1 MAVIVTV
8 PGKRG
13 EKDMKKHRWT
23 IVFTAC
29 LLAFTVFLA
38 MDTFVLPSVYQTEA
52 IEMNMNMFSQAEAG
66 SNTSGKDQTN
76 EEDGE
81 KGKTSKSKVTGESDE
96 TEGSENT
103 EETKESGNAEGAKE
117 SGNSEETDDPGN
129 ADETVETETAK
140 GTEEQGETEESSKPG
155 SGTGGH
161 RKKPG
166 GSSAGK
172 PGRSSTSM
180 PGESSA
186 GKSGGSS
193 KGDSGS
199 SSGSSS
205 FDEEEALESAAAVT
219 TDNAESSDSYEDEN
233 IKITYTQYTTN
244 GTTIHVAD
252 VQLSS
257 AEYLKTAFAQDTYG
271 KNVTEATSSIAEA
284 HDAVLAING
293 DYYGVQEKGYVIR
306 NGVVYRD
313 KAGDSEVLCI
323 YADGSMKIVDPS
335 SVTAQELVDQGV
347 WQAFSFGPGL
357 LENGQILVDT
367 QDEVD
372 RAKTSNP
379 RTALGQI
386 GEGHYVLVVSDGR
399 TDESEGLSLYELAQF
414 LQQQGVQTAYNLDGG
429 GSSTMVFLGRVVNQP
444 VGGRGNGQRAVTD
457 IVYV

>member
-1 MAVIVTV
+1 
-8 PGKRG
+8 
-13 EKDMKKHRWT
+13 MKKHRWT

-96 TEGSENT
+96 IEGAENT
-103 EETKESGNAEGAKE
+103 EETKESGNAEGAKK
-117 SGNSEETDDPGN
+117 SGNSEETEDPGN

-205 FDEEEALESAAAVT
+205 FD
-219 TDNAESSDSYEDEN
+219 
-233 IKITYTQYTTN
+233 
-244 GTTIHVAD
+244 
-252 VQLSS
+252 
-257 AEYLKTAFAQDTYG
+257 
-271 KNVTEATSSIAEA
+271 
-284 HDAVLAING
+284 
-293 DYYGVQEKGYVIR
+293 
-306 NGVVYRD
+306 
-313 KAGDSEVLCI
+313 
-323 YADGSMKIVDPS
+323 
-335 SVTAQELVDQGV
+335 
-347 WQAFSFGPGL
+347 
-357 LENGQILVDT
+357 GQW
-367 QDEVD
+367 
-372 RAKTSNP
+372 
-379 RTALGQI
+379 
-386 GEGHYVLVVSDGR
+386 
-399 TDESEGLSLYELAQF
+399 
-414 LQQQGVQTAYNLDGG
+414 
-429 GSSTMVFLGRVVNQP
+429 
-444 VGGRGNGQRAVTD
+444 
-457 IVYV
+457 

>member
-103 EETKESGNAEGAKE
+103 EETKESGN
-117 SGNSEETDDPGN
+117 SEETEDPGN

-357 LENGQILVDT
+357 VEDGEISVSLDS
-367 QDEVD
+367 EVG
-372 RAKTSNP
+372 RAKASNP
-379 RTALGQI
+379 RTAI
-386 GEGHYVLVVSDGR
+386 GIIDDLHYVFVVSDGR
-399 TDESEGLSLYELAQF
+399 TDDSEGVSLYELASFMEQ
-414 LQQQGVQTAYNLDGG
+414 LGVQTAYNLDGG
-429 GSSTMVFLGRVVNQP
+429 GSSTMVFRNQIINNP
-444 VGGRGNGQRAVTD
+444 TGGFGNREREVSD
-457 IVYV
+457 IVYIG